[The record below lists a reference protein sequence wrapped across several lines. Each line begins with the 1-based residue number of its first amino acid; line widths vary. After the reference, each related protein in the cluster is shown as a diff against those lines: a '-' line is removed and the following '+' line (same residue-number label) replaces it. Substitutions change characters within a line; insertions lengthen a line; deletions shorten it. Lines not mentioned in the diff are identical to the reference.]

1 MHISLKK
8 SVEMREK
15 HSWMMTGTT
24 IFAFLNVISASIG
37 VLICL
42 NVLAMYVYEAITHTD
57 KIDTFMW
64 SACLGTNFLA
74 IVSLVFAVLLYLGI
88 NRKKPCFILAY
99 CIFGVVVVISIVCA
113 LVLIHQQKYLGME
126 KKLREVFCEYY
137 EPVVYAT
144 VGMCV
149 MYVLLLTM
157 ICRTWVLMTS
167 WRSGD
172 RRKLVNDYYESDW
185 RTD

>member
-15 HSWMMTGTT
+15 HSWVETGTT

-42 NVLAMYVYEAITHTD
+42 NVLTMYVFEAVTHTD

-64 SACLGTNFLA
+64 SACVGTNFVA
-74 IVSLVFAVLLYLGI
+74 IVSLGFAVLLYLGI
-88 NRKKPCFILAY
+88 NKNKPCFILAY
-99 CIFGVVVVISIVCA
+99 CIFGVTVVISIVCG
-113 LVLIHQQKYLGME
+113 LVLIHQQNLGIE

-149 MYVLLLTM
+149 VYALLLTM

-167 WRSGD
+167 WPSGD
-172 RRKLVNDYYESDW
+172 RRKLVNDYYESEW
-185 RTD
+185 RSE